1 MLMKATEIIIE
12 NLKTLTLLEASDL
25 VKQIEET
32 FNIDASINFN
42 SSSEGVIGKGA
53 GDDKNSTNLTEEV
66 DEQSEFSVVLEEVPA
81 DKKIPILKVV
91 RSLTGLGL
99 REAKMLVDSAPKSIK
114 EKLAKDIAE
123 DMINQLKNVGAK
135 VSLV

>member
-1 MLMKATEIIIE
+1 MKATEIIIE